1 MFTWK
6 KLCTLSVQEGAQLIS
21 EAFDVVEK
29 ESGNY
34 KGTQA
39 IKISR
44 GPVYK
49 VRDGLNLITANADEQ
64 FVPVNTGDDVTWVD
78 FVADKILDACNMWV
92 PVCWYRMSSLS
103 PIMQRIE
110 MKAIVSCSWFFWCS
124 SELKLIALTSTI
136 EFYTPIWPFIEN
148 YSPKQLLSTDFT
160 RAGVY
165 KHNRVTD
172 SDEFLEVAESK
183 QVRANF

>member
-1 MFTWK
+1 VRYYIVQATLCK
-6 KLCTLSVQEGAQLIS
+6 QDKLRKCRMNNKYGLSKEGAQLIS

-78 FVADKILDACNMWV
+78 FVADKILDACN
-92 PVCWYRMSSLS
+92 
-103 PIMQRIE
+103 I
-110 MKAIVSCSWFFWCS
+110 
-124 SELKLIALTSTI
+124 
-136 EFYTPIWPFIEN
+136 
-148 YSPKQLLSTDFT
+148 
-160 RAGVY
+160 
-165 KHNRVTD
+165 VTD

-183 QVRANF
+183 QKFPLKKHRKMCEKLHLCPKMLDRNKAEL